1 MYIIEERGESLE
13 LFDSSKS
20 PELRE
25 ATGELVIHAIGKGS
39 LLSIWVSTLVPMTK
53 SKKYAKGS

>member
-39 LLSIWVSTLVPMTK
+39 LLGMREKSTQKAPKTGSI
-53 SKKYAKGS
+53 